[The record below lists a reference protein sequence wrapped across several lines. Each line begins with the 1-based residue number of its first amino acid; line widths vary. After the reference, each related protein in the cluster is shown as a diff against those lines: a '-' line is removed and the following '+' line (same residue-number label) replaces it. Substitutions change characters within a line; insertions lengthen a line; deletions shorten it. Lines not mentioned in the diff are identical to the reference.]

1 MENKIYNILWID
13 DEYDKLGALIRSAK
27 DFGIHLIPYKSLAGG
42 MSELEKNYPFY
53 DGVLLDAKFFENEDD
68 AAGSEDTYSSFR
80 AKERIEQLPKKF
92 KIFILT
98 GQAEAFADKT
108 FNKVFPKV
116 FRKGIDKDEDAL
128 FDSLIKEADTQA
140 DTQIRHQYHRV
151 FEVCTEKYIGEY
163 AGQDLLAVLKE
174 QDITN
179 VDKYFNTIRKMV
191 EDIFTAFNKFQLL
204 PSEFVNPSVA
214 LNESSKFLMGKNT
227 KGEFFSEKGYIHKEG
242 THLPKQIASN
252 IWNILNATQDGS
264 HRASIDEHV
273 KSLRTPYLLNSI
285 VFQLL
290 DVIVWFK
297 QYVDAN
303 PTTENWDTDEID
315 HEPQEGLIGGTII
328 NYNSLKG
335 FAFFAP
341 VDGEDNIFIPPHIL
355 TDNRLEEGMFIK
367 GESEEYTD
375 NRTQELRKRIKRIEL
390 V

>member
-1 MENKIYNILWID
+1 
-13 DEYDKLGALIRSAK
+13 
-27 DFGIHLIPYKSLAGG
+27 

-53 DGVLLDAKFFENEDD
+53 DGVLLDAKFFEAEDD
-68 AAGSEDTYSSFR
+68 VAGTEDTYVSFR
-80 AKERIEQLPKKF
+80 AKERIERLPKKF
-92 KIFILT
+92 EIFILT
-98 GQAEAFADKT
+98 GQAEAFDDKT
-108 FNKVFPKV
+108 FKKVFTNV
-116 FRKGIDKDEDAL
+116 FRKGIDEDEDAL
-128 FDSLIKEADTQA
+128 FDSLIKAANMQV

-191 EDIFTAFNKFQLL
+191 EDVFTAFNKFQLL
-204 PSEFVNPSVA
+204 PREFVNPSVA

-227 KGEFFSEKGYIHKEG
+227 KGDFFSEKGYTHKEG
-242 THLPKQIASN
+242 THLPKQISSY

-297 QYVDAN
+297 QYVDTN
-303 PTTENWDTDEID
+303 PTTENWETDKVD
-315 HEPQEGLIGGTII
+315 HETQEVLIGGTVI
-328 NYNSLKG
+328 NYNTFKKY
-335 FAFFAP
+335 AFFEP
-341 VDGEDNIFIPPHIL
+341 NDGSKNSIIPAHIV
-355 TDNRLEEGMFIK
+355 TKYDLEEGMSIK